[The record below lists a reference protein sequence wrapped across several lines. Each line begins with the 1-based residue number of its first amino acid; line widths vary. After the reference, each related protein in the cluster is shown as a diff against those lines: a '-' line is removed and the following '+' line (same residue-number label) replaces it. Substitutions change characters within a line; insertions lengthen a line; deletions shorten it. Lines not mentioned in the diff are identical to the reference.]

1 MLIVCYSHSSYDD
14 IIQVQSDFLKEIP
27 CKKYLIYDK
36 PCDLQFDKVFIYD
49 EKLNYTKRILQ
60 AVSQIE
66 EEFFVLTQDN
76 DILLNTSIEFLDK
89 LVELMKV
96 HSLDIIDLK
105 NYACMKENTIPDES
119 PLVVNYSY
127 SYSGPLPL
135 CEKNM
140 IDLTDDLKIGIH
152 SKVSKFGFVYN
163 VQPKLVRKSAMCD
176 IFNKF
181 DLTYMQA
188 ENPEVQ
194 EYCKNTKRV
203 AFLSCTNF
211 LSVGYFYIT
220 PYYIFIHI
228 TNDGKL
234 MPANPIRW
242 GACGMNGQ
250 LFGVYCQILQKYK
263 FHREMNTVFG

>member
-96 HSLDIIDLK
+96 HSLDIINLK
-105 NYACMKENTIPDES
+105 NYACIK
-119 PLVVNYSY
+119 
-127 SYSGPLPL
+127 
-135 CEKNM
+135 
-140 IDLTDDLKIGIH
+140 
-152 SKVSKFGFVYN
+152 
-163 VQPKLVRKSAMCD
+163 
-176 IFNKF
+176 
-181 DLTYMQA
+181 
-188 ENPEVQ
+188 
-194 EYCKNTKRV
+194 
-203 AFLSCTNF
+203 
-211 LSVGYFYIT
+211 
-220 PYYIFIHI
+220 
-228 TNDGKL
+228 
-234 MPANPIRW
+234 
-242 GACGMNGQ
+242 
-250 LFGVYCQILQKYK
+250 
-263 FHREMNTVFG
+263 